1 MQQVIYADVLFAID
15 LSMDFL
21 ALYITAYLLK
31 FSFKARR
38 LALAAVIGAIYSVA
52 SVIFRHDSFGI
63 AVAVAAAMCLAAYG
77 KCALNQFFGRMISF
91 FAVNM
96 LLGGGMTAVFNLFSK
111 IDGVQKVV
119 IYGEIHEVNSQ
130 MPFSVYL
137 IGFAVILLITLL
149 FGKLFTKKGVA
160 RHRVLTVYFKG
171 KRSVHDVIE
180 DSGNMLCE
188 PMSGEPVVFLTENA
202 IRRAFG
208 DEVLSWLDSPNSN
221 AMLSEN
227 GKMRIVV
234 YETVGGRDMSV
245 CIRAEKAYVGGTE
258 YRLWFAL
265 GRAFT
270 ANGSDG
276 IVPALEDDKH
286 FLRGKRYER

>member
-1 MQQVIYADVLFAID
+1 MIYADVLFFID
-15 LSMDFL
+15 MSMDFL
-21 ALYITAYLLK
+21 ALYVTAYLLK
-31 FSFKARR
+31 FKFKTRR
-38 LALAAVIGAIYSVA
+38 LALASLLGAIYSVI
-52 SVIFRHDSFGI
+52 SVIMHRDSVWFTLI
-63 AVAVAAAMCLAAYG
+63 VAVGMCFFAYG
-77 KCALNQFFGRMISF
+77 KCALNQFFCRIVSF

-96 LLGGGMTAVFNLFSK
+96 LLGGGMTAVFNLFSR

-119 IYGEIHEVNSQ
+119 IYGEVHEVNAQ
-130 MPFSVYL
+130 MPFGVYL
-137 IGFAVILLITLL
+137 IGFSAISLLVFG
-149 FGKLFTKKGVA
+149 FGKLFNKKGVA
-160 RHRVLTVYFKG
+160 RHRVLTIYYGG

-202 IRRAFG
+202 VRRAFG
-208 DEVLSWLDSPNSN
+208 DDMVSYLDNPDSR
-221 AMLSEN
+221 AMTKGA

-234 YETVGGRDMSV
+234 YETVAGRDMSV
-245 CIRAEKAYVGGTE
+245 CVRADKACVGGME

-276 IVPALEDDKH
+276 IVPALEADGM
-286 FLRGKRYER
+286 RGKVK

>member
-1 MQQVIYADVLFAID
+1 MQQVIYADVLFFID
-15 LSMDFL
+15 MSMDFL
-21 ALYITAYLLK
+21 ALYVTAYLLK
-31 FSFKARR
+31 FRFKTRR
-38 LALAAVIGAIYSVA
+38 LALAALIGAIYSVI
-52 SVIFRHDSFGI
+52 SVILRRDSIYFTI
-63 AVAVAAAMCLAAYG
+63 AVAVAMCLFAYG
-77 KCALNQFFGRMISF
+77 KCTVNQFFGRIVSF

-96 LLGGGMTAVFNLFSK
+96 LLGGGMTAVFNLFSR

-119 IYGEIHEVNSQ
+119 IYGQVHEVNSQ
-130 MPFSVYL
+130 MPFGVYL
-137 IGFAVILLITLL
+137 VGFLVISLIVFG
-149 FGKLFTKKGVA
+149 FGKLFSKKGVA
-160 RHRVLTVYFKG
+160 RHRVLTIYHGG

-202 IRRAFG
+202 VRRAFG
-208 DEVLSWLDSPNSN
+208 DDMVSCLDVPDSG
-221 AMLSEN
+221 AMLSEK

-234 YETVGGRDMSV
+234 YETVAGRDMSV
-245 CIRAEKAYVGGTE
+245 CVRADRAYVGGTE

-276 IVPALEDDKH
+276 IVPSLEDGSRK
-286 FLRGKRYER
+286 GKWI

>member
-1 MQQVIYADVLFAID
+1 MKQVIYADVLFFID
-15 LSMDFL
+15 MSMDFL
-21 ALYITAYLLK
+21 ALYVTAYLLK
-31 FSFKARR
+31 FKFKTRR
-38 LALAAVIGAIYSVA
+38 LAIAALIGAIYSVT
-52 SVIFRHDSFGI
+52 SVILHRDSIIYTALI
-63 AVAVAAAMCLAAYG
+63 AVAMCLFAYG
-77 KCALNQFFGRMISF
+77 KCAINQFFGRIVSF

-96 LLGGGMTAVFNLFSK
+96 LLGGGMTAVFNIFSK

-119 IYGEIHEVNSQ
+119 IYGQVHEVNSQ
-130 MPFSVYL
+130 MPFGVYL
-137 IGFAVILLITLL
+137 AGFSVISLIVFG
-149 FGKLFTKKGVA
+149 FGKLFSKKGVA
-160 RHRVLTVYFKG
+160 RHRVLTIYYGG

-202 IRRAFG
+202 VRRAFG
-208 DEVLSWLDSPNSN
+208 DGMVNSLDSPDSG
-221 AMLSEN
+221 AMISER

-234 YETVGGRDMSV
+234 YETVAGRDMSV
-245 CIRAEKAYVGGTE
+245 CVRADKAYVGGTE

-276 IVPALEDDKH
+276 IVPALEAESRK
-286 FLRGKRYER
+286 GKWR